1 MQSEENTRNESSEES
16 VRELD
21 EAMLLEALKETSI
34 GTAGAVQVWSPEFS
48 AY

>member
-1 MQSEENTRNESSEES
+1 MQFEENTRNESGEESS

-34 GTAGAVQVWSPEFS
+34 GTAGAVQVWAPSFE
-48 AY
+48 